1 MTVLLSKLYSIRSWC
16 FRVPVSLQ
24 WTKFC
29 EAALGDDFF
38 NAAADVKVTFI
49 IGSHKKNPHTRLGAS
64 CIHIHK
70 MKSVQQTSPELLFE
84 ILNHKRVCIRDALV
98 FNATRCVFTSFLS
111 LFKWIFYDK
120 YLESDCKFKIEKF
133 EDAFGY
139 LNLLLVKTWPLQY
152 LEL

>member
-1 MTVLLSKLYSIRSWC
+1 MVSNPVNTVYQNIVSINTYILWLYLSKLYSIQFWC

-38 NAAADVKVTFI
+38 NAAAVVKVTFI
-49 IGSHKKNPHTRLGAS
+49 IGSHKKNPHTRVGAS

-84 ILNHKRVCIRDALV
+84 ILNHKRVCICDALV
-98 FNATRCVFTSFLS
+98 CIATRCVFTTFL
-111 LFKWIFYDK
+111 KWF
-120 YLESDCKFKIEKF
+120 FTT
-133 EDAFGY
+133 
-139 LNLLLVKTWPLQY
+139 NV
-152 LEL
+152 

>member
-1 MTVLLSKLYSIRSWC
+1 MFTYLVKTFCHFVLIILIYFKYKPSCKQLGWYSIKPWC

-38 NAAADVKVTFI
+38 NAAAVVKVTFI
-49 IGSHKKNPHTRLGAS
+49 IGSHKKNPHTRVGAS

-98 FNATRCVFTSFLS
+98 CSATRCVFTSFL
-111 LFKWIFYDK
+111 KWF
-120 YLESDCKFKIEKF
+120 FTT
-133 EDAFGY
+133 
-139 LNLLLVKTWPLQY
+139 NL
-152 LEL
+152 

>member
-1 MTVLLSKLYSIRSWC
+1 MTVSCNQILRVVLFTTKIYKCILWLYFKSKLYLIRSWC

-98 FNATRCVFTSFLS
+98 CSATRCVFTSFL
-111 LFKWIFYDK
+111 KWF
-120 YLESDCKFKIEKF
+120 FTT
-133 EDAFGY
+133 
-139 LNLLLVKTWPLQY
+139 NV
-152 LEL
+152 